1 MKILKFILNVV
12 LSFLLVVS
20 IIGIIGLNLVSS
32 KILNKEYV
40 LSKLEETEFYL
51 QISREVQSGFENY
64 IYQSGLPED
73 IIKDL
78 FTEDMI
84 KSDVNSIFNYI
95 YDDTEIQISDEK
107 VKETLDNRI
116 NDYLKEQNRTMNDQ
130 GKENIK
136 KFENLIAAEYKYNIN
151 VSSDAYEIAK
161 EAIQEI
167 RDIYGKV
174 KNIPLI
180 ATIIIGLVL
189 IIINIKDL
197 LVGINFI
204 SITLLSSGILL
215 NLLQNLVF
223 KNIDI
228 DNIVVLST
236 SLSNLLI
243 NMAKDILYA
252 INSFGNYFII
262 IGIVGIIITAIFRS
276 SKKTEAKH

>member
-136 KFENLIAAEYKYNIN
+136 KFENLIATEYKYNIN

-197 LVGINFI
+197 LTGINFI

-243 NMAKDILYA
+243 NIVKDILYT

-276 SKKTEAKH
+276 SQKTEAKH